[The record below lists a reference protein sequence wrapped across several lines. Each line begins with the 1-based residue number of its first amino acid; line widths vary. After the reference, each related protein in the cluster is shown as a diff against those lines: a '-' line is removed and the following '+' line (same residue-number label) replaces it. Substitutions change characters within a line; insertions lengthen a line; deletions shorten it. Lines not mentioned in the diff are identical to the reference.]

1 MNIAINNFD
10 PSARSNNKMI
20 YLEKITKKLIYG
32 LVLFFFLIITSGA
45 FLLYFRFIQIE
56 GAPIQGVV
64 NSGFMARLEY
74 SVFRMRLA
82 IALAEDTPSST
93 AAAAEA
99 YDILLSRIYNID
111 SNQTYRLPTKDQ
123 RLLSMFQDIT
133 QEIKSWDQKMIQY
146 ASGEKEEGARLL
158 VSVNNIS
165 IKFSE
170 FTNGQNIYAYNWHT
184 DFNNLLKNGLI
195 VLIFITLTSS
205 GIMGFLVFRVINTAR
220 HADRAQRELIHA
232 LRDLS
237 TAKEAAEQAN
247 QIKSKFLANVSH
259 ELRTPLNAI
268 IGFSEILKDKTLG
281 VKTEEKHDEY
291 LGYVVTSGQHLLS
304 LINEILD
311 FSKIQQ
317 GQWVLSINKF
327 SIEEEI
333 SDIIGAIMGSAS
345 KEHPQ
350 IFVRY
355 ENKIEDFF
363 CDQRAFRQIIF
374 NPHFPDGRSN
384 S

>member
-32 LVLFFFLIITSGA
+32 LVFFFFLIITSGA

-64 NSGFMARLEY
+64 NSGFMARLEF

-195 VLIFITLTSS
+195 VGHVYTRFKIILNLIFL
-205 GIMGFLVFRVINTAR
+205 F
-220 HADRAQRELIHA
+220 
-232 LRDLS
+232 
-237 TAKEAAEQAN
+237 
-247 QIKSKFLANVSH
+247 
-259 ELRTPLNAI
+259 
-268 IGFSEILKDKTLG
+268 
-281 VKTEEKHDEY
+281 
-291 LGYVVTSGQHLLS
+291 YV
-304 LINEILD
+304 
-311 FSKIQQ
+311 
-317 GQWVLSINKF
+317 
-327 SIEEEI
+327 
-333 SDIIGAIMGSAS
+333 
-345 KEHPQ
+345 
-350 IFVRY
+350 
-355 ENKIEDFF
+355 
-363 CDQRAFRQIIF
+363 
-374 NPHFPDGRSN
+374 
-384 S
+384 